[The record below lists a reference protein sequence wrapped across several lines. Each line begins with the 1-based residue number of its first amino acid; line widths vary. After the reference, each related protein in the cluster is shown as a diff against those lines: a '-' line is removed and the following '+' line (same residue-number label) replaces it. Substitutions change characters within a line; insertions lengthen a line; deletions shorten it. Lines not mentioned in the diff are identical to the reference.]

1 MSVTITVDDVKNG
14 FSTTVPDDEIQVL
27 IEIVS
32 EADACMDAAGV
43 SDDRQRMMKIYAVR
57 HMCYMQT
64 NGGRGNVT
72 SQTAPSGASQSF
84 SAWKGV
90 GVNASPY
97 GNLLKQ
103 LDKSGCVVGLLENDG
118 PQLAIMS
125 IGGKAVLCR
134 R

>member
-1 MSVTITVDDVKNG
+1 MAVTITVEEVKNG
-14 FSTTVPDDEIQVL
+14 FATTVPDDEIQIL

-32 EADACMDAAGV
+32 EADACMDTAGV
-43 SDDRQRMMKIYAVR
+43 SDDRQRMLKIYAVR
-57 HMCYMQT
+57 HMCFMQS
-64 NGGRGNVT
+64 GGGKGNVT
-72 SQTAPSGASQSF
+72 SQSAPSGASQSF
-84 SAWKGV
+84 SSWKGV

-125 IGGKAVLCR
+125 VGGKAAL
-134 R
+134 

>member
-1 MSVTITVDDVKNG
+1 MAVIITPEDVKNG
-14 FSTTVPDDEIQVL
+14 FSTTIPDDEIAFL

-43 SDDRQRMMKIYAVR
+43 SDERQKMLKIYAVR
-57 HMCYMQT
+57 HMCFMQT
-64 NGGRGNVT
+64 GGGRGNIT

-103 LDKSGCVVGLLENDG
+103 LDKTGCVVGLLENDG
-118 PQLAIMS
+118 PRLAIMS
-125 IGGKAVLCR
+125 IGGKAAL
-134 R
+134 